1 MRRGYAAAVLVIAS
15 VALLSVTM
23 VSPAV
28 STTVDF
34 SIYNS
39 GWNGTSG
46 LAVSVYRAGKLS
58 PSMSLE
64 TTGTDVTI
72 VHMSLEQVAPDPRTE
87 ALVVIGPTK
96 AFTAAE
102 GVLVGDFVRRGG
114 VLLLAD
120 DFGTG
125 NSLLGHMGA
134 QSRFSGKLVMDLAFE
149 KKPEF
154 CVCFD
159 FAEDPLTEGVGSLLM
174 NYPSS
179 VVVKNSSAEVLAR
192 STVASWLDVDGDRL
206 QDLGEPRGP
215 FTLLAREPMGDGTV
229 MLLADPSLLIN
240 GMAEHLDNAVL
251 AGNLLSELGLLRTAV
266 YFDESHRDY
275 FDPLVVTSRLT
286 GEISDRAKLAIL
298 GLSFVLLVWV
308 STDLLDR
315 GISRVVR
322 LLMALWDRT
331 RRLLSP
337 SKETAR
343 PKRQA
348 GLEGLV
354 VELSRKHPEWR
365 PGMIRHVLREKQRHE
380 GPAGPRQS

>member
-1 MRRGYAAAVLVIAS
+1 
-15 VALLSVTM
+15 
-23 VSPAV
+23 
-28 STTVDF
+28 
-34 SIYNS
+34 
-39 GWNGTSG
+39 
-46 LAVSVYRAGKLS
+46 
-58 PSMSLE
+58 
-64 TTGTDVTI
+64 
-72 VHMSLEQVAPDPRTE
+72 
-87 ALVVIGPTK
+87 
-96 AFTAAE
+96 
-102 GVLVGDFVRRGG
+102 
-114 VLLLAD
+114 
-120 DFGTG
+120 
-125 NSLLGHMGA
+125 
-134 QSRFSGKLVMDLAFE
+134 
-149 KKPEF
+149 
-154 CVCFD
+154 
-159 FAEDPLTEGVGSLLM
+159 M

-286 GEISDRAKLAIL
+286 GEISDTAKLVIL

-315 GISRVVR
+315 AVSRVVR
-322 LLMALWDRT
+322 SLMALWDRT
-331 RRLLSP
+331 LHILFP
-337 SKETAR
+337 SKEAVR
-343 PKRQA
+343 PKRPA

-354 VELSRKHPEWR
+354 EELSRKHPEWR
-365 PGMIRHVLREKQRHE
+365 PGIIRHVLREKQRHE
-380 GPAGPRQS
+380 RPSGPRQS